1 MLTYGQIY
9 NVFSKTRNLTR
20 DLFIYY
26 HESGK
31 LQAGGFFNPI
41 NVKGANPNFTY
52 TFGNGVTKNIEDV
65 RMCELNEEATLKEE
79 SAAAGGSSNVP
90 AAVPAS
96 PSNWRKT
103 MQEGKDMIDPK
114 TGKDLRADSTY
125 PYEINSKDAINGEF
139 YLSGFSYWGRAKWVD
154 GVLHLERTSG
164 PDVIVET
171 PGKLWS
177 THPPPSAGG
186 RRKAKKSRK
195 QRKQK
200 RRSTRK

>member
-9 NVFSKTRNLTR
+9 NVFSTTRNLTR

-26 HESGK
+26 HENGK
-31 LQAGGFFNPI
+31 LKAGGFFNPS

-52 TFGNGVTKNIEDV
+52 TFGNGITKNIEDV

-79 SAAAGGSSNVP
+79 SATAGSSNVP
-90 AAVPAS
+90 AAVPAT
-96 PSNWRKT
+96 PSNWRIT
-103 MQEGKDMIDPK
+103 MQEPHEMKDPR

-139 YLSGFSYWGRAKWVD
+139 YSLGFYYWGRARWVN

-171 PGKLWS
+171 PS
-177 THPPPSAGG
+177 TLGSIHPPPSAGG
-186 RRKAKKSRK
+186 RRKTKKSK